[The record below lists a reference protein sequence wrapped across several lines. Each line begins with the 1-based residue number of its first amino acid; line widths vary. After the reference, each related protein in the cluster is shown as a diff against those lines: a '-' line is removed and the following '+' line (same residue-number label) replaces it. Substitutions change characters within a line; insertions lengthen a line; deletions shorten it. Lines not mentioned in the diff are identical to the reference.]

1 MTSFKLEKGP
11 VLIVLGNEITRRLLS
26 GLLRSLEILVEEAS
40 GESDAFRSFA
50 HQPAALLLDGDEDE
64 KQLASLIMSWRS
76 AHAAVP
82 VMLMRQSPQ
91 SPLPDVLAKLED
103 IHLLSKPVEPK
114 DVEALLAG
122 AKPPPPAPLIDMP
135 TLLVVDGKDPRINY
149 MQRAIDLSQQMMVE
163 NRGGPF
169 GAVIVR
175 HGEIIAEGWNEVT
188 SLNDPT
194 AHAEVQAI
202 RKATA
207 ALGDFSLSGCEIYTS
222 CEPCPMCLSAIYWAR
237 LDRVYFANTREDAA
251 LIGFDDDF
259 IYQEIPL
266 AIHER
271 RMPMTQLLHSE
282 AQTVFNLWR
291 HKKDKV
297 AY

>member
-11 VLIVLGNEITRRLLS
+11 VLIVLANDVTRRLLS
-26 GLLRSLEILVEEAS
+26 GLLRSLEILVEEAT
-40 GESDAFRSFA
+40 GESDAFRSFV

-64 KQLASLIMSWRS
+64 KHIASLIMSWRS
-76 AHAAVP
+76 AHSHVP
-82 VMLMRQSPQ
+82 VMLMRQHPQ
-91 SPLPDVLAKLED
+91 QPLPATLASIADV
-103 IHLLSKPVEPK
+103 HVLSKPVEPK
-114 DVEALLAG
+114 DVKALLAG

-135 TLLVVDGKDPRINY
+135 TLLVVDGKDPRAAF

-175 HGEIIAEGWNEVT
+175 NGEVVAEGWNEVT

-202 RKATA
+202 RKAA
-207 ALGDFSLSGCEIYTS
+207 SILGDFSLSGCEIYTS

-237 LDRVYFANTREDAA
+237 LDRVYYANTREDAA

-266 AIHER
+266 AITER

-291 HKKDKV
+291 NKKDKI